1 VSPLERIITVID
13 GINLTIG
20 RGVAWLTLVM
30 ALLQFVIVIMRYVFA
45 IGFIPAQEAVWYLHG
60 ILFMVGAG
68 FTLLYDGHVR
78 VDVLY
83 RDAAPGKRA
92 LVDLV
97 GSLFCLLPLCV
108 LTFWLSRSYVLNS
121 WRIFESSTETS
132 GLPLIFLL
140 KTVIWVF
147 AVLLGLQAISLAAR
161 AARYLKGET
170 KEYSAGLQAPG
181 AE

>member
-1 VSPLERIITVID
+1 MSLLERIVTTVD
-13 GINLTIG
+13 AINLTIG
-20 RGVAWLTLVM
+20 RAVAWLTLIM

-45 IGFIPAQEAVWYLHG
+45 IGFIPMQESVWYLHG
-60 ILFMVGAG
+60 ILFMAAAG
-68 FTLLYDGHVR
+68 FTLLHDGHVR

-83 RDAAPGKRA
+83 RGAAPGKKA

-97 GSLFCLLPLCV
+97 GAMACLLPLCV
-108 LTFWLSRSYVLNS
+108 LTLWLSRGYVLNS
-121 WRIFESSTETS
+121 WHILERSTETS

-147 AVLLGLQAISLAAR
+147 ALLLGLQAISLAAR

-170 KEYSAGLQAPG
+170 SDYSAGLQAPSG
-181 AE
+181 D